1 MTNSKSTNGLK
12 KVQYSRRPQRRQKAQ
27 KRKNEQ
33 QKNVIAQS
41 VLDRNDRSIG
51 YTKWQQQRITLS
63 QLILPKPS
71 NSKLVRM

>member
-12 KVQYSRRPQRRQKAQ
+12 KVQYSRRPQRKQNAQ